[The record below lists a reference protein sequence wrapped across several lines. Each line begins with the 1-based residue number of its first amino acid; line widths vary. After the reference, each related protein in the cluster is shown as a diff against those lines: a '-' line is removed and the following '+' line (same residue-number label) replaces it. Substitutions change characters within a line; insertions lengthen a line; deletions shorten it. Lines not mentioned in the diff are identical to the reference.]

1 MVDLVHGD
9 MVGAVDSENCFMV
22 DIFVVGMGCG
32 NDAGNMLRSTQ
43 PVLLKYM
50 QVTLSQM
57 YNGCFVVRLL
67 IVKHIGNHPLHK

>member
-1 MVDLVHGD
+1 MLLHVSMVDLVHGD

-22 DIFVVGMGCG
+22 DIFVVGMECG

-57 YNGCFVVRLL
+57 YNGCFVV
-67 IVKHIGNHPLHK
+67 

>member
-1 MVDLVHGD
+1 MNGILLLHVSMVDLVHGG

-22 DIFVVGMGCG
+22 DIFVVGMRCG

-57 YNGCFVVRLL
+57 YNGCFVV
-67 IVKHIGNHPLHK
+67 